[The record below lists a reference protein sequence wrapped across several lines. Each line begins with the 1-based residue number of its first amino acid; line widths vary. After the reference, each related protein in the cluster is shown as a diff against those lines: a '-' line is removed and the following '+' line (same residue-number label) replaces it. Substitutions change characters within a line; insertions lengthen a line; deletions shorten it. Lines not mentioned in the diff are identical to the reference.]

1 MIRAALVDDEKK
13 RRRAKNLALLGVLLA
28 VIALLYFITIARM
41 GMLP

>member
-1 MIRAALVDDEKK
+1 MMRATLVDDEKK

-41 GMLP
+41 GMLQ